1 MYYNCRFLQEGAN
14 DSGCNVNSISKS
26 LQCFPNSI
34 ILQTTWFLKRVWG
47 WFAATS
53 NRSGAGFAQDNLIPV
68 RITSCVTNNRCK
80 CIKKKIRPLVIQI
93 MNHGRC
99 NSNIRSKCGVNIWNG
114 LTKVCLTLPLSSV
127 GCWCQCQRAS
137 SLEPLWGNPGRS
149 RTHAAPDTPDRNDI
163 TRQNNGLLV
172 ILQRCE
178 RCISVPDTSQ
188 MCSSNINLIKVH
200 HNSNICFLPGL
211 SLFLSFI
218 SQRNRTFYTTDIGKK
233 ISKDC
238 YLLSDGLEKKTLSD
252 LSTAEKSLCVGW
264 VYLQG
269 FVAVFQ
275 GFVWA
280 VQTEL
285 GDRKVQEERKQRR
298 PDPVLLCFS
307 LCLSVLQQH
316 QCLSAKHWSQY
327 KISYFCNAVQFT
339 F

>member
-14 DSGCNVNSISKS
+14 DSGCDVNSISKS

-68 RITSCVTNNRCK
+68 RITSCVTNNRSK

-114 LTKVCLTLPLSSV
+114 LTKIRLTLPLSSV

-188 MCSSNINLIKVH
+188 MCSSNIN
-200 HNSNICFLPGL
+200 
-211 SLFLSFI
+211 
-218 SQRNRTFYTTDIGKK
+218 
-233 ISKDC
+233 
-238 YLLSDGLEKKTLSD
+238 
-252 LSTAEKSLCVGW
+252 
-264 VYLQG
+264 
-269 FVAVFQ
+269 
-275 GFVWA
+275 
-280 VQTEL
+280 
-285 GDRKVQEERKQRR
+285 
-298 PDPVLLCFS
+298 
-307 LCLSVLQQH
+307 
-316 QCLSAKHWSQY
+316 
-327 KISYFCNAVQFT
+327 
-339 F
+339 